1 MKTRLFWLLI
11 SVSIVGLLMLGC
23 APQAAPQE
31 GGGGATTAPAEE
43 EEEEGPSAPA
53 GETYT
58 FKIQT
63 SFDAANPAHIYG
75 AKICDAV
82 TAMSN
87 GRLEF
92 QAFTGGSI
100 VPATKEMDAIDVG
113 TIDGTYTCTMY
124 NLDKWPE
131 AGLFSA
137 RPGGL
142 REIVRHLNFS

>member
-31 GGGGATTAPAEE
+31 GDGGATSGPA
-43 EEEEGPSAPA
+43 A
-53 GETYT
+53 YT

-100 VPATKEMDAIDVG
+100 VPATKHSISPPVTLVA
-113 TIDGTYTCTMY
+113 
-124 NLDKWPE
+124 
-131 AGLFSA
+131 
-137 RPGGL
+137 
-142 REIVRHLNFS
+142 